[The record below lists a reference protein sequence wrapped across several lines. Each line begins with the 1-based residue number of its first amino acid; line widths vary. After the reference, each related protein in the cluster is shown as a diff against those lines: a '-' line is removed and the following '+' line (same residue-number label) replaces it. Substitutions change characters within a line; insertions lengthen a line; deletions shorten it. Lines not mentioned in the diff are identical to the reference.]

1 MKLYL
6 VRHGET
12 EWNREGRMQGRRGV
26 GLNETGVFQ
35 VEKLRDEIR
44 KRGIEFDVCFASP
57 LKRAVETAEILV
69 GGKCEIL
76 YDERLVERGFGEF
89 EGKSM
94 EEFWASVGENDILD
108 RKLNYSERGLE
119 PIREVLRRAEEFL
132 TDLKKNYG
140 GEDQVLVVAHGALL
154 RALNFA
160 ILGYT
165 QETNFHGVHFENAEM
180 KEYEIAIK

>member
-12 EWNREGRMQGRRGV
+12 EWNKEGRMQGRQGV
-26 GLNETGVFQ
+26 GLNETGVLQ

-44 KRGIEFDVCFASP
+44 ERGLRFDICFASP
-57 LKRAVETAEILV
+57 LKRAVETAESLV
-69 GGKCEIL
+69 GGECEIL

-94 EEFWASVGENDILD
+94 EEFWASVGDNDILD
-108 RKLNYSERGLE
+108 RRLNYGERGLE

-132 TDLKKNYG
+132 ADLKKNYG
-140 GEDQVLVVAHGALL
+140 GKERVLIVAHGALL

-160 ILGYT
+160 ILGYDD
-165 QETNFHGVHFENAEM
+165 ETDFHSMHFENAEM
-180 KEYEIAIK
+180 REYEI